1 MTLPS
6 SCAFN
11 PVTTSLYD
19 TDCTSTILTI
29 YRTNCCPAVLMSAVG
44 DVCAEDKPKD
54 KNESV
59 VPVRESGVGA

>member
-1 MTLPS
+1 
-6 SCAFN
+6 
-11 PVTTSLYD
+11 
-19 TDCTSTILTI
+19 
-29 YRTNCCPAVLMSAVG
+29 MSAVG